1 MASTGRWIG
10 TVDARAAAAAH
21 VGFAVQVAQ
30 RSTVA
35 RFALLALCASKA
47 FNTVTRVLRSVVHAV
62 VETQFVAH
70 TGKQLLRVGSR
81 DWTQTL
87 GFAFVVIVRW
97 LADTVTATAHS
108 AVFLGTLVLA
118 RRTDVSTITQAEKPV
133 GCKIQHAAAT
143 VAAPAG
149 ALKFAVLATVALV
162 AGTASGDGAAA
173 HAAVVARAHATA
185 LQLIVGAQRVGR
197 RERGTAAL
205 APAGG
210 LARAGAVARGVVV
223 AVPTAAPGGA
233 HVIRR
238 TARRQAPAGG
248 VVAVAVFAMLAAQ
261 HVGAGAP
268 GHAVDLGACAAVQA
282 RARGAPATRVR
293 WRAIARGKQ
302 EANVAV
308 AVARHLFGE
317 LVQRDVTRAEP

>member
-1 MASTGRWIG
+1 MR
-10 TVDARAAAAAH
+10 
-21 VGFAVQVAQ
+21 
-30 RSTVA
+30 
-35 RFALLALCASKA
+35 
-47 FNTVTRVLRSVVHAV
+47 
-62 VETQFVAH
+62 
-70 TGKQLLRVGSR
+70 
-81 DWTQTL
+81 
-87 GFAFVVIVRW
+87 
-97 LADTVTATAHS
+97 
-108 AVFLGTLVLA
+108 
-118 RRTDVSTITQAEKPV
+118 
-133 GCKIQHAAAT
+133 
-143 VAAPAG
+143 AAPAG
-149 ALKFAVLATVALV
+149 ALEFTVLAAVASV
-162 AGTASGDGAAA
+162 GARASAGGRAAA
-173 HAAVVARAHATA
+173 HAATVARAHPTA

-197 RERGTAAL
+197 RERGAVAL
-205 APAGG
+205 APPRS

-223 AVPTAAPGGA
+223 AVPTAAAGSA

-248 VVAVAVFAMLAAQ
+248 VVAVAVFAVLAAQ

-317 LVQRDVTRAEP
+317 LVQRHLTRAEPYKQARDDDGCVQQDVEHGHGTRLSMCAAGAR